1 MAKVIDASMFDDILA
16 SGPRDWISQKEE
28 DGEIRVVFTT
38 PIAVIEPGDTDLSE
52 REWNPPTEDA
62 NGNPYIEKFG
72 PNKGNPVI
80 PWAKVEA
87 QCTVNGLPKTYSF
100 GRKSGSCLRSIIAVM
115 REHNI
120 DNEDLPG
127 TKWSITRVGSYDW
140 KVEYLGRE
148 ETSSQS
154 SSPKND
160 EDVNKITEVLKE
172 LKSKN
177 SELSKGV
184 SKEQIVQTVNLLA
197 GISEETINKKW
208 NTLLD
213 KKIIEKV
220 GDKIKVL

>member
-1 MAKVIDASMFDDILA
+1 
-16 SGPRDWISQKEE
+16 
-28 DGEIRVVFTT
+28 
-38 PIAVIEPGDTDLSE
+38 
-52 REWNPPTEDA
+52 
-62 NGNPYIEKFG
+62 
-72 PNKGNPVI
+72 
-80 PWAKVEA
+80 
-87 QCTVNGLPKTYSF
+87 
-100 GRKSGSCLRSIIAVM
+100 
-115 REHNI
+115 
-120 DNEDLPG
+120 
-127 TKWSITRVGSYDW
+127 
-140 KVEYLGRE
+140 LGRE